1 MEYSYHQICEA
12 LPYRPKLVESLA
24 ENMKAKGY
32 LDHEEIVLFEGSI
45 LDGRHRYEASG
56 IAKVEPQYREFVG
69 TPQEAAAWVLS
80 TNIENRRHLNNKE
93 KMSAALSLKKVLG
106 VRSKGGDNN
115 PSGSNQYK
123 EDNRTNVLLTTSE
136 PEAPSQ
142 KDYASMLGVDER
154 TVRRWFAQ
162 EEKETKEK
170 ALEDAQRKIK
180 KAKQLAEGRENTP
193 EGQQALA
200 KAKKTAEEA
209 GLDVDDIKTDK
220 QREEEY
226 KRKQEYDSKNRRST
240 AEVSLEL
247 LELAIIHL
255 STRELSNCLDEVANS
270 KIKAALTLKGIT

>member
-1 MEYSYHQICEA
+1 
-12 LPYRPKLVESLA
+12 
-24 ENMKAKGY
+24 MKAKGY

-80 TNIENRRHLNNKE
+80 TNIENRRHLSNQE
-93 KMSAALSLKKVLG
+93 KQKAYEGLAGLLG

-115 PSGSNQYK
+115 PSGAGGWTGKKVDNLDNSSN
-123 EDNRTNVLLTTSE
+123 DLLTTSE

-142 KDYASMLGVDER
+142 DDYSNMLGVSVATVKRWEKKRHQSDE
-154 TVRRWFAQ
+154 
-162 EEKETKEK
+162 EK

-220 QREEEY
+220 QREEEH

-255 STRELSNCLDEVANS
+255 STRELSNCLDEVVNS